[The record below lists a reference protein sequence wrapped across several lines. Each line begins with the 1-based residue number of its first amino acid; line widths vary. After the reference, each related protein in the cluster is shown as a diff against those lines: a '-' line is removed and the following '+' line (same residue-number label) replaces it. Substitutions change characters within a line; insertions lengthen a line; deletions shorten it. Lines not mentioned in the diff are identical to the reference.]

1 MTELPIL
8 EEELDV
14 RYEEVNKVAVKQ
26 LPMLLADLEKVA
38 GDKDLLQQYE
48 VDFLGDLYARMIM
61 SAVMGFYPERM
72 GKDAQDAAERII
84 KSIEDEE

>member
-1 MTELPIL
+1 MTK

-26 LPMLLADLEKVA
+26 LPMLLADLEEVV
-38 GDKDLLQQYE
+38 GDKELLQQHE
-48 VDFLGDLYARMIM
+48 VDFLGDLYARMII

-72 GKDAQDAAERII
+72 GKDAEDAAERII
-84 KSIEDEE
+84 KFAEVEE